1 MKKSRFREEQMVTIL
16 READRRPVPEVAKQH
31 GVSAQTIYSWR
42 KHFGT
47 LEPADVK
54 RLRQLEQE
62 NGRLKKMVADR
73 DLEIDVLKEIT
84 RKMVGACVRRQQ
96 VASARRRGL
105 SSRRACAVLSV
116 ARSTLGYE
124 SRLRQRDAP
133 ALAVMRELAGQYPR
147 YGYRKIL
154 VFRARRG
161 HPMSAQRTY
170 RLWHQAGLHVP
181 RRRPRRRVASRRARP
196 LAPTAMNH
204 VWAYDFVFDTCADG
218 RSLKCLTVVD
228 EFTRECLVIDVAGSI
243 RSGRVIDVLGQLVSL
258 HGAPRSLRSDTG
270 PEFIA
275 TALLRW
281 LQTAEI
287 DTAFIDPGKPW
298 QNGTDESFNG
308 KFRNECLSLEWFWN
322 RMEATIGIER
332 WRRHDN
338 EERPHMSL
346 GDLTPAEFK
355 KQMGTTHGWLGE
367 SLTGV
372 ILQ

>member
-1 MKKSRFREEQMVTIL
+1 
-16 READRRPVPEVAKQH
+16 
-31 GVSAQTIYSWR
+31 
-42 KHFGT
+42 
-47 LEPADVK
+47 
-54 RLRQLEQE
+54 
-62 NGRLKKMVADR
+62 
-73 DLEIDVLKEIT
+73 
-84 RKMVGACVRRQQ
+84 
-96 VASARRRGL
+96 
-105 SSRRACAVLSV
+105 
-116 ARSTLGYE
+116 
-124 SRLRQRDAP
+124 
-133 ALAVMRELAGQYPR
+133 MRELAGQYPR
-147 YGYRKIL
+147 YGYRKIR

-181 RRRPRRRVASRRARP
+181 RRRPRRRVATRRARP

-228 EFTRECLVIDVAGSI
+228 EFTRECLAIDVAGSI

-258 HGAPRSLRSDTG
+258 HGAPRYLRSDTG

-322 RMEATIGIER
+322 RMEAKIGIER